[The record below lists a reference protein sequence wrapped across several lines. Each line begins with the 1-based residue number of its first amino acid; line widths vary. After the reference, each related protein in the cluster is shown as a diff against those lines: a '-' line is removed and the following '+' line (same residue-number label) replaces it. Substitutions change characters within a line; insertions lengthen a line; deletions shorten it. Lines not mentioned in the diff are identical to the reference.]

1 MQEEFFNSMTLDNNS
16 SNHQHGMTF
25 AEESLSYIIFHVIK
39 IRRHTLSNIKYQVL
53 KGIKE

>member
-1 MQEEFFNSMTLDNNS
+1 MQEELFNSMALDDNS
-16 SNHQHGMTF
+16 SNHQHGTTLP
-25 AEESLSYIIFHVIK
+25 EESLSYIIFHVIK